1 MGKRPTIADVARLA
15 GVSPSAVSFVF
26 NNRPGLSD
34 ETKARILAAAEQVGW
49 QPSRTARALSRGRAM
64 ALGLVLTRE
73 PELIGADPFFST
85 FIAGVESVLAE
96 RGDGLMLN
104 VTTPAKESETYRRL
118 AADRRVDGVLLTDL
132 RVDDPRPALLAGLRL
147 PAVVVGDSEYAG
159 GLCSVDL
166 DDRPA
171 FAEAVRHLAALG
183 HRRIAH
189 VAGPPEY
196 RHARRR
202 HEAWAAA
209 LEEAGLAPGP
219 VLGGGFTAEGG
230 ARATRELLAMR
241 PPPTAVVY
249 ANDLSAIAGIA
260 VAQEA
265 GRSVPGDLSVIG
277 YDDTPLAAHT
287 HPKLTTA
294 GPDIHRWG
302 AVAARTLGTV
312 IERGCAEHVE
322 LAPAAWRIREST
334 GPAPGSGSEAEAG
347 SGEGAGTAAPGSAH
361 RERAFPARP

>member
-1 MGKRPTIADVARLA
+1 MGKRPTISDVARLA

-26 NNRPGLSD
+26 NNRPGLSQ
-34 ETKARILAAAEQVGW
+34 ETRERILAAAEEVGW

-104 VTTPAKESETYRRL
+104 VTTPAAEAETYRRL
-118 AADRRVDGVLLTDL
+118 AADQRVDGVLLTDL
-132 RVDDPRPALLAGLRL
+132 RVADPRPAMVARLRL
-147 PAVVVGDSEYAG
+147 PAVVVGDRRYAD

-171 FAEAVRHLAALG
+171 FTEAVRHLVRLG

-189 VAGPPEY
+189 VAGPQEF
-196 RHARRR
+196 RHAQRRQ
-202 HEAWAAA
+202 EAWAAA
-209 LEEAGLAPGP
+209 LAEAGLPPGP
-219 VLGGGFTAEGG
+219 VLAGGFTAEGG
-230 ARATRELLAMR
+230 ARATRELLALR
-241 PPPTAVVY
+241 PRPTAAVY

-260 VAQEA
+260 VAQE
-265 GRSVPGDLSVIG
+265 GGWSVPGDLSVVG

-287 HPKLTTA
+287 HPTLTTA
-294 GPDIHRWG
+294 GADIRRWG
-302 AVAARTLGTV
+302 AVAARTLDTV
-312 IERGCAEHVE
+312 IERGTAEHVALE
-322 LAPAAWRIREST
+322 PAALRTREST
-334 GPAPGSGSEAEAG
+334 GPAPVRQ
-347 SGEGAGTAAPGSAH
+347 T
-361 RERAFPARP
+361 

>member
-26 NNRPGLSD
+26 NNRPGLSE
-34 ETKARILAAAEQVGW
+34 ETKARILAAAEEVGW

-73 PELIGADPFFST
+73 PELIGDDPFFST

-104 VTTPAKESETYRRL
+104 VTTPAKETETYRRL
-118 AADRRVDGVLLTDL
+118 AADQRVDGVLLADL
-132 RVDDPRPALLAGLRL
+132 RVKDPRPALVTKLRL
-147 PAVVVGDSEYAG
+147 PAVVVGDSRYAG

-171 FAEAVRHLAALG
+171 FTQAVRHLIALG

-196 RHARRR
+196 RHAQRR

-209 LEEAGLAPGP
+209 LKAAGLAPGP
-219 VLGGGFTAEGG
+219 VLEGGFTAEGG

-241 PPPTAVVY
+241 PRPTAVVY

-265 GRSVPGDLSVIG
+265 GWSVPGDLSVVG
-277 YDDTPLAAHT
+277 YDDTTLAAYT
-287 HPKLTTA
+287 HPTLTTA
-294 GPDIHRWG
+294 GPDIRRWG
-302 AVAARTLGTV
+302 AVAAQTLGTV
-312 IERGCAEHVE
+312 IEHGTAEHVALE
-322 LAPAAWRIREST
+322 PAVLRIRESA
-334 GPAPGSGSEAEAG
+334 GPAPGPRDED
-347 SGEGAGTAAPGSAH
+347 GEPEVAV
-361 RERAFPARP
+361 RA